1 MNKWHRWAAVL
12 FAFPLLVF
20 GRLGET
26 ERELT
31 DRFGAPVSKHS
42 EITMAQGM
50 VFEIGTT
57 FSFRQGDWHI
67 DSVVIEGRC
76 AEEVYSKTGDWPGEQ
91 FSAVLTSNA
100 QGEQWTDISKEMTK
114 YLVRE
119 WHRAD
124 GGTAVWHM
132 GGGMVV
138 TNPSYGRAIKR
149 VADKAKADSSS
160 VPKL

>member
-1 MNKWHRWAAVL
+1 LAAVL
-12 FAFPLLVF
+12 FALPFVAF

-31 DRFGAPVSKHS
+31 ARFGAPVSKRS
-42 EITMAQGM
+42 ETMIAQGKIL
-50 VFEIGTT
+50 EIGTT

-76 AEEVYSKTGDWPGEQ
+76 AEEVYSKTGDWTDDQ

-100 QGEQWTDISKEMTK
+100 QGEQWTDISKEMIK
-114 YLVRE
+114 GMIRE
-119 WHRAD
+119 WHRDD
-124 GGTAVWHM
+124 GGTAVWHVA
-132 GGGMVV
+132 GGMVV

-149 VADKAKADSSS
+149 AADKAKAEASN